1 MKVLLF
7 VQTGDARPKALTT
20 PNEYSRRP
28 QCLAGQLR
36 AWSGKSVQTVHA
48 TNGGAFAQAFAADR
62 WWLVEC
68 ENAKAGRHCIS
79 GGCEPYR
86 CHRADGPMSCR
97 ILASGG
103 RS

>member
-7 VQTGDARPKALTT
+7 VQNGGARPKCVKSFGDRKRNALAYFDAIAKRFGS
-20 PNEYSRRP
+20 E
-28 QCLAGQLR
+28 GQPER
-36 AWSGKSVQTVHA
+36 A
-48 TNGGAFAQAFAADR
+48 
-62 WWLVEC
+62 WLVEC
-68 ENAKAGRHCIS
+68 DDAEAGRHCIA

-103 RS
+103 KR

>member
-7 VQTGDARPKALTT
+7 VQNDWNKRPPRAQWCVPMEVSWDALVAWIREGSFCPTIATA
-20 PNEYSRRP
+20 SAVRAARR
-28 QCLAGQLR
+28 
-36 AWSGKSVQTVHA
+36 
-48 TNGGAFAQAFAADR
+48 ADR

-103 RS
+103 KQ